1 MNNQMNKKILIVE
14 DDILVASDIKQIVQ
28 SNGYEV
34 TGIAN
39 NANKAYELF
48 INNVP
53 DLVLCDVNLRTKRT
67 GIDFVAK
74 ARKIIFVPVVYI
86 TAYSDEKTLSKAV
99 STSPESYLIK
109 PFTKIQLLTSI
120 KFALQKSEGHK
131 KEKVSF
137 EKKFLPP
144 SEREMEIMQL
154 LCEGMNSREISEKLN
169 ISIQTVQTHRK
180 NLMAKYKVNKVVEL
194 VAFAQ
199 KHKLV

>member
-1 MNNQMNKKILIVE
+1 MNKKILIVE

-28 SNGYEV
+28 SKGYIV

-39 NANKAYELF
+39 NANKAYDLF

-53 DLVLCDVNLRTKRT
+53 DLILCDVNLRTKRT

-74 ARKIIFVPVVYI
+74 ARKTVFVPVVYI

-99 STSPESYLIK
+99 ATSPESYLIK
-109 PFTKIQLLTSI
+109 PFTKIQLLTSVN
-120 KFALQKSEGHK
+120 FALQKNDGHK
-131 KEKVSF
+131 KEKAVF
-137 EKKFLPP
+137 EKKFTTPT
-144 SEREMEIMQL
+144 ERELEIIQL
-154 LCEGMNSREISEKLN
+154 LCEGLNSREIGEKLN

-180 NLMAKYKVNKVVEL
+180 NIMAKYNVNKVIDL
-194 VAFAQ
+194 IAFAR